1 LRSRTRMLWLLAAE
15 FRKLVRPLVW
25 GTALAIVAF
34 CLLITWG
41 AASNARAALAS
52 PRIPDV
58 CAQAATVQCRQV
70 IAHAHAA
77 ARAAAAATWQ
87 LAQPGEIGHVAAGM
101 LASVPGLLLIALIA
115 GGHWGGE
122 WGSRTI
128 RQLLCREGRRGRVLA
143 AKWLSIWAAGVA
155 TLLVCYRVLA
165 AAAPVIAAAAGLPPA
180 HSALWAGL
188 GSSVWAAGRAIV
200 VLGLFAAVG
209 TAAGTI
215 GRGQLATAAV
225 TIGSMLLALLAAG
238 IAGIGQLSPA
248 TFVQAWMGFGPAG
261 YLPTNFWSRFISGSE
276 HTGQLAGLLGV
287 LLTAAVAAVI
297 ARWRFAADVTA

>member
-1 LRSRTRMLWLLAAE
+1 MLWLLVAE
-15 FRKLVRPLVW
+15 IRKLVRPLVW
-25 GTALAIVAF
+25 GTALAIVTF

-41 AASNARAALAS
+41 AANNSRAAVAS

-58 CAQAATVQCRQV
+58 CAQAGTAQCRQV
-70 IAHAHAA
+70 TARAHAD
-77 ARAAAAATWQ
+77 ARAAAAATSQ

-101 LASVPGLLLIALIA
+101 LASVPGLLLIAMIA

-122 WGSRTI
+122 WGNRTI
-128 RQLLCREGRRGRVLA
+128 RQLLSRESRRGRVLA

-155 TLLVCYRVLA
+155 TLLVCYLVLA
-165 AAAPVIAAAAGLPPA
+165 VAAPVIAATASLPAA

-200 VLGLFAAVG
+200 VLGVFAAVG

-215 GRGQLATAAV
+215 GRGQLATTAV
-225 TIGSMLLALLAAG
+225 TAGSMLLALLVAG

-261 YLPTNFWSRFISGSE
+261 YLPTNFWSRFIGGEDHFS
-276 HTGQLAGLLGV
+276 QLAGLLGI
-287 LLTAAVAAVI
+287 LLTAAVAAAI

>member
-1 LRSRTRMLWLLAAE
+1 MLWLLVAE
-15 FRKLVRPLVW
+15 IRKLARPLVW

-58 CAQAATVQCRQV
+58 CAQ
-70 IAHAHAA
+70 
-77 ARAAAAATWQ
+77 
-87 LAQPGEIGHVAAGM
+87 
-101 LASVPGLLLIALIA
+101 
-115 GGHWGGE
+115 
-122 WGSRTI
+122 
-128 RQLLCREGRRGRVLA
+128 
-143 AKWLSIWAAGVA
+143 
-155 TLLVCYRVLA
+155 
-165 AAAPVIAAAAGLPPA
+165 
-180 HSALWAGL
+180 
-188 GSSVWAAGRAIV
+188 
-200 VLGLFAAVG
+200 
-209 TAAGTI
+209 
-215 GRGQLATAAV
+215 ATAAV